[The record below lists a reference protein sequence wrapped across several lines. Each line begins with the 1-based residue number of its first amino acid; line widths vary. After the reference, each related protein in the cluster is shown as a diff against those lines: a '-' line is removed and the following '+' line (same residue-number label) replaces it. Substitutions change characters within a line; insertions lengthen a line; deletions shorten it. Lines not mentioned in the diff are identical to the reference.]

1 MTGQIGY
8 FELIGFGEHGWGFLL
23 LKAMF
28 MTIAIASSGFV
39 FGAFFGAIIAY
50 TKLSASRILR
60 YIGDCYTTVFRGV
73 PDLLVIYLIYFGGS
87 SIVTKFSSLFG
98 VHEFVSLPVFLSGCL
113 AVGIISGAYQTE
125 IYRGAFLAISK
136 GQLDAAKA
144 AGMHNMLMFRR
155 IILPQLFRLVLPA
168 LGNIWQM
175 VLKESA
181 LVSLIGVTELVWQ
194 AQVAAGSTRK
204 PFYFYITAA
213 LLYLVITG
221 ISGFVFQKFEHRA
234 NHYIRKSS

>member
-28 MTIAIASSGFV
+28 MTIAIALSGFV
-39 FGAFFGAIIAY
+39 LGAFFGAIIAY
-50 TKLSASRILR
+50 AKLSASRILR

-125 IYRGAFLAISK
+125 IYRGAFLA
-136 GQLDAAKA
+136 
-144 AGMHNMLMFRR
+144 
-155 IILPQLFRLVLPA
+155 ILPQLFRLVLPA